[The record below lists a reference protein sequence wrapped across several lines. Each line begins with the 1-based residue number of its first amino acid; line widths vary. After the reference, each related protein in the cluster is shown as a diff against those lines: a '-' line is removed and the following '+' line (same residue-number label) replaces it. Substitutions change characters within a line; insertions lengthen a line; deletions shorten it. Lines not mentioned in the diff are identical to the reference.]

1 MNKRTAAT
9 KLPASP
15 GVMVALGALS
25 MLVDGCGTPPASDG
39 SGGIVDDGD
48 VDGNGD
54 GDGSAAPTLQGLDA
68 AKSMR
73 DIVKCCGSG
82 FDQAASFFSPS
93 TNWTPRITSA
103 SSFEPLRARQCCS
116 AH

>member
-1 MNKRTAAT
+1 MKPWQKKMWCIPPKQSAEFVCAMENVLEVYQRPYDPKHPVVCMDETS
-9 KLPASP
+9 KQ
-15 GVMVALGALS
+15 
-25 MLVDGCGTPPASDG
+25 LVQET
-39 SGGIVDDGD
+39 
-48 VDGNGD
+48 
-54 GDGSAAPTLQGLDA
+54 
-68 AKSMR
+68 R

-82 FDQAASFFSPS
+82 FDQAASLFSPS